1 MQGRIFAKRE
11 VFWYTSIRDKHCLKR
26 PATQATGTG
35 RNHDDEMM
43 YYGLRRIHVYL
54 SYLMRAIRG
63 RRSGTLKRRTV
74 DSD

>member
-11 VFWYTSIRDKHCLKR
+11 VLWYTSIREKHCLKR

-43 YYGLRRIHVYL
+43 YCGLRRVHVCEP
-54 SYLMRAIRG
+54 SEDAAAR
-63 RRSGTLKRRTV
+63 
-74 DSD
+74 

>member
-11 VFWYTSIRDKHCLKR
+11 VLWYTSIREKHCLKR

-43 YYGLRRIHVYL
+43 YCGLRRIGTCTC
-54 SYLMRAIRG
+54 MRAIRG
-63 RRSGTLKRRTV
+63 RSGTLRGRTV

>member
-11 VFWYTSIRDKHCLKR
+11 VLWYTSIREKHCLKR

-43 YYGLRRIHVYL
+43 YCGLRRIHVHVCEP
-54 SYLMRAIRG
+54 SEDAAAR
-63 RRSGTLKRRTV
+63 
-74 DSD
+74 